1 MSFESL
7 YLPYVPSLSPVS
19 SSFSLSPSLPLSLFS
34 CLVLECRNLPPMD
47 PNGLADPY
55 VKLCMIG
62 EDGHDIVC
70 LKQKSEMKRK
80 TLEPI
85 FDESFFL

>member
-1 MSFESL
+1 
-7 YLPYVPSLSPVS
+7 
-19 SSFSLSPSLPLSLFS
+19 
-34 CLVLECRNLPPMD
+34 MD